1 MLAREGFDG
10 PRVLD
15 NKSTPRRIGGRD
27 RRDGRWSEVRSL
39 RNVEPR
45 TSNFGYRL
53 SRMSCASRGTV
64 YGRWRS
70 FSASCLLEAGDAVGD
85 RILGQVGSGMNV
97 QLLHDAGLM
106 ELHCFHRHVEDRG
119 DRLRAAALGDK
130 LQHFPLARG
139 ERSGRSLASL
149 AGGWSEDQIQHIF
162 RERRCEIVLVLED
175 GLDRQAEF

>member
-1 MLAREGFDG
+1 MLAREDFDG
-10 PRVLD
+10 PRVWDKLGLSGYLVCLMHP
-15 NKSTPRRIGGRD
+15 NKPD
-27 RRDGRWSEVRSL
+27 RPNRPNEQDGWQ
-39 RNVEPR
+39 P
-45 TSNFGYRL
+45 
-53 SRMSCASRGTV
+53 
-64 YGRWRS
+64 

-130 LQHFPLARG
+130 LQDFPLARG
-139 ERSGRSLASL
+139 ERSGRNLASL
-149 AGGWSEDQIQHIF
+149 AGGWFEDQIQHIF
-162 RERRCEIVLVLED
+162 RERRCEILLVLED